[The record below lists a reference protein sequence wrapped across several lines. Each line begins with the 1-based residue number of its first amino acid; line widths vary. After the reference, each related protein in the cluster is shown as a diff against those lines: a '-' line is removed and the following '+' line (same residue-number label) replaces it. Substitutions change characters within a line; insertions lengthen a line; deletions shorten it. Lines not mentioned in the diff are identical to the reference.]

1 MSIIQAILMGI
12 IQGLTEFLP
21 VSSSGHLVFVSSLYK
36 LLCGHE
42 LSLTSGEEVFFD
54 IILHVGTLVAVFI
67 FFRKDLIKILQEFI
81 KAVKTKDFSAPEAK
95 LPGYLFLGTIFTVL
109 VAFPLKD
116 FCEKLVSSPVI
127 VGCFLVITG
136 MVLFFTEVISEKI
149 NKTDKIDIKKAIIIG
164 IAQGLAA
171 FPGISRSA
179 MTIST
184 GMLAGLDRVAS
195 ARYSFFLS
203 ILIIMGTSVFYPI
216 LEFDAAQL
224 SAFRWDSIAVGFF
237 VSLVVG
243 YFCIKY
249 FLQFLN
255 KHSMKGF
262 AYYCWIMGIL
272 TALLFHSVS

>member
-12 IQGLTEFLP
+12 IQGVTEFLP

-54 IILHVGTLVAVFI
+54 IIVHVGTLVAVFI
-67 FFRKDLIKILQEFI
+67 FFRKDLIKILKEFFH
-81 KAVKTKDFSAPEAK
+81 ALKTKDFSTPESK

-116 FCEKLVSSPVI
+116 ISEKLIANPAI
-127 VGCFLVITG
+127 VGCFVIFTG
-136 MVLFFTEVISEKI
+136 CVLFFTEKVSERL
-149 NKTDKIDIKKAIIIG
+149 NKTGQIDMKKSIIIG
-164 IAQGLAA
+164 IAQGIAA
-171 FPGISRSA
+171 FPGVSRSG
-179 MTIST
+179 MTIAS
-184 GMLAGLDRVAS
+184 GMLMGMDRVTS

-203 ILIIMGTSVFYPI
+203 ILIILGTSVFYPM
-216 LEFDAAQL
+216 LEFDTAQM
-224 SAFRWDSIAVGFF
+224 ATFHWKSIIIGFF
-237 VSLVVG
+237 VSLIVG

-262 AYYCWIMGIL
+262 AYYCWAVGIL
-272 TALLFHSVS
+272 TALLFHFFA